1 MIIGCIIVSHD
12 VSCILKKPSPNH
24 PISHICIWWQL
35 LPPSSGR
42 YRHYVTISD
51 RGQSPWRSPHDLPQI
66 PSGICYASAQEEW
79 YGRNLD
85 LDGFMIFMGQIW
97 ALALEWFWI
106 CLGPLAL
113 GFLTAPLTW
122 NWNAW
127 GKWHHRE
134 PNGSR
139 HCLHVSTWQ
148 PWDQSSQIRIE
159 TKITNITNKTKSMSQ
174 LFNLNPNYPT
184 YFVILFRSPPF

>member
-1 MIIGCIIVSHD
+1 MSHRPPGDTGTTSPYPTVVRVLGVHRSASTNPVS
-12 VSCILKKPSPNH
+12 
-24 PISHICIWWQL
+24 
-35 LPPSSGR
+35 
-42 YRHYVTISD
+42 
-51 RGQSPWRSPHDLPQI
+51 
-66 PSGICYASAQEEW
+66 ICYASAQEEW
-79 YGRNLD
+79 FWRWLYGSNLSTRSWVI
-85 LDGFMIFMGQIW
+85 LNMHW
-97 ALALEWFWI
+97 
-106 CLGPLAL
+106 GPLAL
-113 GFLTAPLTW
+113 GFLTAALTW

-184 YFVILFRSPPF
+184 YFLILLRSPPF